1 MKKAIAS
8 LAIIVASATFSY
20 AQEIKF
26 ETTTI
31 NYGKI
36 EKGSDGVRIFK
47 FTNVGNAPLII
58 QNAVGSCG
66 CTVPTYSKEPIMP
79 GQSSEISV
87 RYDTQREGMFTKNVT
102 VTTNSIKGDTERL
115 VITGEVFYKNT
126 NLIPTNSEG
135 FTK

>member
-8 LAIIVASATFSY
+8 LAFIVASASFSY

-26 ETTTI
+26 ETNTI

-47 FTNVGNAPLII
+47 FTNVGDAPLII
-58 QNAVGSCG
+58 KNAVGSCG

-115 VITGEVFYKNT
+115 VITGEVFSKNT
-126 NLIPTNSEG
+126 NQVPTNSEG

>member
-66 CTVPTYSKEPIMP
+66 CTVPTYSKEPILP

-115 VITGEVFYKNT
+115 VITGEVFSKNT
-126 NLIPTNSEG
+126 NQVPTNFEG